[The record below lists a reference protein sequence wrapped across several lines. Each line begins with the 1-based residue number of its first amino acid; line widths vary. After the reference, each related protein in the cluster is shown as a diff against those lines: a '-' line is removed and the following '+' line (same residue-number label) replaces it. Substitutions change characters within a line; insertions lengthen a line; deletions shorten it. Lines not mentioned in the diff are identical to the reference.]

1 MATTSQSFPR
11 LPADADPGASAAA
24 ASGGVVPLREVV
36 PVGRADSVLD
46 LVGNT
51 PMLEITRLTAGLI
64 PAGVRIFAKLE
75 GFNPGGSVKERP
87 AKKMLEVGIA
97 EGKLKPGKVIL
108 DSTSGNTG
116 IALAMLAAT
125 LGYPV
130 ELVMPS
136 NVSRERKKIVEAY
149 GAKIHYSDPMEG
161 SDGAILMC
169 RKLIQ
174 EDPSRYFKPDQ
185 YNNEAN
191 ALAHFET
198 TGPEIWRQ
206 TGGEVTHFVAAIGT
220 AGTVMGTGRYLK
232 SQNREVRVIAVEP
245 DDAMHGLEGLKH
257 MASSIVPGIY
267 HEQELDD
274 KIQVGTEEAY
284 EMVYALGQTEGILV
298 GQSSGAAMIAAL
310 KVARSIRE
318 GTIVT
323 VFCDFGD
330 KYLSTNL
337 WIGWQEWRRE
347 RLQQVIAKW
356 KKK

>member
-1 MATTSQSFPR
+1 
-11 LPADADPGASAAA
+11 
-24 ASGGVVPLREVV
+24 
-36 PVGRADSVLD
+36 
-46 LVGNT
+46 
-51 PMLEITRLTAGLI
+51 
-64 PAGVRIFAKLE
+64 
-75 GFNPGGSVKERP
+75 
-87 AKKMLEVGIA
+87 MLEVGIA

-116 IALAMLAAT
+116 IALAMLGAT

-149 GAKIHYSDPMEG
+149 GARIHYSDPMEG
-161 SDGAILMC
+161 SDGAIIMC
-169 RKLIQ
+169 RKLIDQ
-174 EDPSRYFKPDQ
+174 NPARYFKPDQ

-206 TGGEVTHFVAAIGT
+206 TRGQVTHFVAAIGT
-220 AGTVMGTGRYLK
+220 GGTVMGTGRFLK
-232 SQNREVRVIAVEP
+232 SKNRAIKVIAVEP

-267 HEQELDD
+267 HEHELDD
-274 KIQVGTEEAY
+274 KIPVGTEESY
-284 EMVYALGQTEGILV
+284 EIVYALGQTEGILV
-298 GQSSGAAMIAAL
+298 GQSSGAAMIASL
-310 KVARSIRE
+310 KLARSLTE

-337 WIGWQEWRRE
+337 WIGWQEWHRE
-347 RLQQVIAKW
+347 RLQQVTAKW
-356 KKK
+356 KSKEK